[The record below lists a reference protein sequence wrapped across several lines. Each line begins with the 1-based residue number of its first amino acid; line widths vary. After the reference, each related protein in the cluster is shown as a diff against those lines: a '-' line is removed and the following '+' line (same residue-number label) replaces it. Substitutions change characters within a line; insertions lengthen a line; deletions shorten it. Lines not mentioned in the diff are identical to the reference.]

1 MKERIEKD
9 EENTASQKQ
18 ELSNCHSEIVKL
30 SNGELHKLS
39 REARSAATDRVT
51 GDEAMLKRQKQ
62 SNEARDGSNLA
73 DHGRETRHGAR
84 CSSYLVS

>member
-9 EENTASQKQ
+9 EENIASQKQ

-39 REARSAATDRVT
+39 REARSAATDRIT
-51 GDEAMLKRQKQ
+51 GDEAMLKRQKHQ
-62 SNEARDGSNLA
+62 MK
-73 DHGRETRHGAR
+73 RETDQILQITAEKHNMELAVAVI
-84 CSSYLVS
+84 L